1 MTDFDFSRVKGL
13 LFDMDG
19 VWFVGEDPIAGAVET
34 LAHIRS
40 KGLPCRF
47 ITNTTMRSLDDLVAK
62 MARLGLDVGRDEIIN
77 APHATALFLRER
89 GAPSCHLLVDDHV
102 RAEFA
107 DFPVSD
113 RPDYVVVGD
122 IGDAWNYRVLDEAFR
137 MLIGGAELVAMHKGR
152 YWQVEDGLALDI
164 GAFVAGLEY
173 ASGKRAT
180 LVGKPAPAMF
190 RSALA
195 DIGLDGAEVV
205 MVGDDIL
212 SDVGGAQGAGIAG
225 VLVETGK
232 YRAELVAASGVT
244 PDAVL
249 DSVADLKTLL

>member
-1 MTDFDFSRVKGL
+1 M
-13 LFDMDG
+13 
-19 VWFVGEDPIAGAVET
+19 
-34 LAHIRS
+34 
-40 KGLPCRF
+40 
-47 ITNTTMRSLDDLVAK
+47 
-62 MARLGLDVGRDEIIN
+62 
-77 APHATALFLRER
+77 
-89 GAPSCHLLVDDHV
+89 
-102 RAEFA
+102 
-107 DFPVSD
+107 
-113 RPDYVVVGD
+113 
-122 IGDAWNYRVLDEAFR
+122 
-137 MLIGGAELVAMHKGR
+137 
-152 YWQVEDGLALDI
+152 
-164 GAFVAGLEY
+164 EY